1 MTTAKAAIIIVTR
14 NSKVFMPSVLNSL
27 SVQTF
32 RDFQTVV
39 IDNASSDST
48 AELVRR
54 NYPAVAVIENT
65 KNLGFAK
72 ANNQGIRSFKSE
84 YIVLCNPDIVLEKDW
99 LEKMIGFA
107 ETEEGKKYDVF
118 GGKLLKLKMID
129 AESGEME
136 KTDVIDS
143 CGLKVMKNHR
153 IVEFLA
159 GEKAEVV
166 KESQEVFGHGA
177 ALIMIRRSALEAA
190 AIKDEFH
197 PQGDYFDG
205 SFFFYKEDVDLAWR
219 MRLTGF
225 RAILVAAATAY
236 HLRTFSGSDKASD
249 IQVAKEHQNQS
260 AISRYYSYRN
270 HLLILAADEFT
281 VNKFRF
287 FPQIFWHELK
297 KFGYMLIFET
307 KNLGAWIDM
316 IKMIRETK
324 AKRRAIIGGAKISA
338 GEIRKWYN

>member
-1 MTTAKAAIIIVTR
+1 MQTARIAVIIVTR
-14 NSKVFMPSVLNSL
+14 NSKVFMPSVLDSL
-27 SVQTF
+27 AAQTF

-39 IDNASSDST
+39 IDNASSDGT

-54 NYPAVAVIENT
+54 NYPAVSVIENT

-99 LEKMIGFA
+99 LATMIERADSASGREFSA
-107 ETEEGKKYDVF
+107 F

-129 AESGEME
+129 AEAGEME
-136 KTDVIDS
+136 KTGIIDS

-153 IVEFLA
+153 VAELHA
-159 GEKAEVV
+159 GESAEAV
-166 KESQEVFGHGA
+166 SADTEVFGHGA
-177 ALIMIRRSALEAA
+177 ALVMIRRSALEAA
-190 AIKDEFH
+190 ALRDEFH

-219 MRLTGF
+219 LRLAGF
-225 RAILVAAATAY
+225 RALLVAAATAY

-249 IQVAKEHQNQS
+249 IDLAKEHQNQS
-260 AISRYYSYRN
+260 AIARYFSYRN
-270 HLLILAADEFT
+270 HLLILAADEFAG
-281 VNKFRF
+281 NKLRF

-307 KNLGAWIDM
+307 KNLGAWAELAGM
-316 IKMIRETK
+316 RRET
-324 AKRRAIIGGAKISA
+324 ALKRRAVIGGAKISA
-338 GEIRKWYN
+338 EEIRKWYN